1 MMWPYGYG
9 AGWGWMIG
17 GWIMM
22 IVFWGLVIV
31 GIVALFRAASN
42 RAGCTE
48 PKDKETPVE
57 ILHRRY
63 AAGELSKEQ
72 FEDIKRDV
80 A

>member
-1 MMWPYGYG
+1 MWPYGHG

-17 GWIMM
+17 GLMM
-22 IVFWGLVIV
+22 VVFWGVVII

-42 RAGCTE
+42 RGGGAE
-48 PKDKETPVE
+48 SRDKETPVE
-57 ILHRRY
+57 ILRRRY

-72 FEDIKRDV
+72 FEDMKRNV